1 MEVSMENMTL
11 SEAYTRAIEK
21 TERNSRTIGVSFP
34 HVAPG
39 ENQCYNQEPA
49 SFWTSGFWGGLLW
62 LAYRETRNPRLF
74 ELACEIEE
82 ALDQPLHEFLSLH
95 HDVGFM
101 WLPTAV
107 THHKMT
113 GSETSRTRGL
123 LAANLLAGRFNPK
136 GSFIR
141 AWNDEVQADSQGLAI
156 IDCMMNL
163 PLLYWASKELNDP
176 RFRHIA
182 TAHADTALRCF
193 VRPDDTVPHIMRFC
207 PETGACLG
215 PVDGQ
220 GMSPDSVWSRGQ
232 AWAIYGFAIS
242 FRETKDMRYLTA
254 AQNIARRFYENLPE
268 DKIPYWDFCSEP
280 QDYYVKD
287 TSAACIAASG
297 MLEIEA
303 VSGERAVKSEFHG
316 MAVSLLDTLI
326 QRHACFDDRSQGI
339 IDMGTV
345 SYFHKRHVNQ
355 PIIYGDFYFL
365 EALGKLRGLDG
376 CF

>member
-1 MEVSMENMTL
+1 MENITQH
-11 SEAYTRAIEK
+11 EAYALTIK
-21 TERNSRTIGVSFP
+21 KLQRNCDTIGVSFP
-34 HVAPG
+34 HVAPAPDHR
-39 ENQCYNQEPA
+39 YNQEDP

-62 LAYRETRNPRLF
+62 LAYRETRDSRLF
-74 ELACEIEE
+74 ELASEIED
-82 ALDQPLHEFLSLH
+82 ALDQPLHDFLHLH

-107 THHKMT
+107 AHYRMT
-113 GSETSRTRGL
+113 GSERSRTRGL

-136 GSFIR
+136 GNFIR

-163 PLLYWASKELNDP
+163 PLLYWASKELRDP

-182 TAHADTALRCF
+182 TAHADTVLRCF
-193 VRPDDTVPHIMRFC
+193 VRPDYTVPHIMRFC
-207 PETGACLG
+207 PETGECLG

-242 FRETKDMRYLTA
+242 FRETGDERYLAA
-254 AQNIARRFYENLPE
+254 AQKIAHHFFKSLPE
-268 DKIPYWDFCSEP
+268 DKIPYWDFCSDP
-280 QDYYVKD
+280 QDYFVKD

-303 VSGERAVKSEFHG
+303 LSEGKTMKSEFHG
-316 MAVSLLDTLI
+316 MAVTLLDSLI
-326 QRHACFDDRSQGI
+326 QNYACFDDSSQGI

-365 EALGKLRGLDG
+365 EALGKLRGLG
-376 CF
+376 GYF